1 MEILRIKFISKFIC
15 RFKRGKE
22 ILTILDVYFGGAR
35 AVLGKQGNNY
45 ELTICYK
52 GRYFVQQIKS
62 KYRTEEVI
70 DIAAEEV
77 KKFIKS
83 RSWRRLIINQLY
95 GKQTTKVSQVGNPA
109 ING

>member
-1 MEILRIKFISKFIC
+1 MNNIKLFKYGGSWWMEIFKVKFISKFIC

-83 RSWRRLIINQLY
+83 KSLFSRI
-95 GKQTTKVSQVGNPA
+95 KKDVSKRK
-109 ING
+109 